1 MSWITHL
8 VPYEKFII
16 AIFTYSN
23 SSKATDLM
31 KEEEDEDHWQDIK
44 LSLLPIQ
51 EDKGMK

>member
-23 SSKATDLM
+23 FSKATDLM

-44 LSLLPIQ
+44 LSLLPTQ